1 MTGVCYLKKC
11 SLLKNRSLRL
21 VYIIILSTVLLPDIR
36 IKGLPSL
43 RIEQI
48 LISILSIIVVYVL
61 SIDNDFRI
69 LMPKFIFV
77 QIGLS
82 FFILLS
88 MLVGSL
94 KGIDIILRDFFEL
107 YKIFIYVGVYTVTLL
122 CIKSND
128 DRISIIK
135 FMIVCILLSVLVA
148 VQQYFDLFS
157 LNEKYVRWLAPTQ
170 YHTLVD
176 NYPNPRV
183 IGMTSNPNEYAVMLG
198 LGCLLS
204 WSLFVQT
211 FRTRYFMYF
220 LLCSMGVILTGSRS
234 GMIFLIACVF
244 LFNILYLYDLLRKR
258 ELKAFNHMISTF
270 FIFTILVLAIFLLL
284 PQTITWRLKAGL
296 NIGMDTSFQARLSN
310 WDEHIS
316 YFKMSPMFGLGP
328 AKSIVYETF
337 VDNEWL
343 LLLRRYGIVGTLY
356 LIYMFLIPMLERKRN
371 LFNIIYISVICASAI
386 YMIPASIYHSFR
398 LMPLVMI
405 LTAIIPDGNCDNNVR
420 VDSYRCPC

>member
-1 MTGVCYLKKC
+1 MTGVCYLIKC
-11 SLLKNRSLRL
+11 SLLKNHALKI
-21 VYIIILSTVLLPDIR
+21 VYVIIFSTVLLPDIR
-36 IKGLPSL
+36 IKGLPSF
-43 RIEQI
+43 RIEQF
-48 LISILSIIVVYVL
+48 LISILFIIVLYVL

-69 LMPKFIFV
+69 MMPKFMFV

-107 YKIFIYVGVYTVTLL
+107 YKIFIYVGVYAITLS
-122 CIKSND
+122 CIKSNE

-135 FMIVCILLSVLVA
+135 CMIVCILLSVVIA

-198 LGCLLS
+198 IGCLLS
-204 WSLFVQT
+204 WSLLVQT
-211 FRTRYFMYF
+211 IRTRFFMCF
-220 LLCSMGVILTGSRS
+220 LLCSIGLILTGSRS
-234 GMIFLIACVF
+234 GMIFVIVCVF

-258 ELKAFNHMISTF
+258 ELKVFNHMVST
-270 FIFTILVLAIFLLL
+270 IFKFALFVLTLFLLL
-284 PQTITWRLKAGL
+284 PQTMTWRLKAGL

-328 AKSIVYETF
+328 AKSIVFENF

-343 LLLRRYGIVGTLY
+343 LFLRRYGIVGTLY
-356 LIYMFLIPMLERKRN
+356 LIFMFFVPVLNQKRN
-371 LFNIIYISVICASAI
+371 LFKMIYISVICASAI

-405 LTAIIPDGNCDNNVR
+405 LTAIIPDVNCDKTMRGN
-420 VDSYRCPC
+420 SYRCP